1 MGIESD
7 STFADVVLDTIAD
20 YVPSETDLESW
31 VELKPATGDDVVTT
45 TVGLFGGNDLT
56 TFNENCAIASDDCD
70 VADYEKYSGW
80 AIGIKWTAADAAGG
94 GGGGGDPCAADPT
107 ASGCPMDPCMVD
119 PTSCRLRQ
127 AADEESST
135 VIFEDT
141 SRLVEVVWGTT
152 ENEIWNADVK
162 ADPIVATLDYNGGS
176 DDSDFDWEDDFSTS
190 PFDGTW
196 FGELQDVAAQE
207 QFAITFQED
216 EADVYY
222 EVGDTV
228 NLWVHKDYVDG
239 KDTEVTWGGAAQLTA
254 AASVIVA
261 SLLF

>member
-1 MGIESD
+1 MGIKAD
-7 STFADVVLDTIAD
+7 STFAEVVLDTIAE
-20 YVPSETDLESW
+20 YVPTETDLESW

-56 TFNENCAIASDDCD
+56 TFNENCAIASDDCK
-70 VADYEKYSGW
+70 VEDYEKYSGW
-80 AIGIKWTAADAAGG
+80 AIGIKWTAADVEAPS
-94 GGGGGDPCAADPT
+94 DPCLADAT
-107 ASGCPMDPCMVD
+107 APGCPMDPCMAD
-119 PTSCRLRQ
+119 PTGPTCSRLRQ

-141 SRLVEVVWGTT
+141 SKLVEVIWGTT
-152 ENEIWNADVK
+152 ENEIWNADID
-162 ADPIVATLDYNGGS
+162 ADPIIATLDNSEGGDIS
-176 DDSDFDWEDDFSTS
+176 WEDDASTS

-196 FGELQDVAAQE
+196 FGDLQALADQE

-228 NLWVHKDYVDG
+228 TLWVHKDYDNG

-261 SLLF
+261 SLLL

>member
-1 MGIESD
+1 MGLDAD
-7 STFADVVLDTIAD
+7 SPFADVVLETIAD

-80 AIGIKWTAADAAGG
+80 AIGIKWTAADAADEV
-94 GGGGGDPCAADPT
+94 DPCTADPT
-107 ASGCPMDPCMVD
+107 APGCPMDPCMVD

-141 SRLVEVVWGTT
+141 SRLVEVIWGTT
-152 ENEIWNADVK
+152 ENEIWNADVD
-162 ADPIVATLDYNGGS
+162 ADPIVATLDNSEGG
-176 DDSDFDWEDDFSTS
+176 DFSWEDAASTS

-196 FGELQDVAAQE
+196 FGELQALADQE

-228 NLWVHKDYVDG
+228 TLWVHKDYDNG